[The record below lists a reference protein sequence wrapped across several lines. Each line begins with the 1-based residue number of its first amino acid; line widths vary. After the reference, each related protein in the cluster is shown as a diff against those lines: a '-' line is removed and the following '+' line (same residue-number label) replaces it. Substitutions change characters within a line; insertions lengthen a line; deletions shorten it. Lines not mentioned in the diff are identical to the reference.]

1 MLIRRF
7 IRLCLFAWVLM
18 IPATA
23 VFAAPPT
30 KDVLEKKLGLVEYY
44 LKSPTARRVQESDNS
59 SAKELMDRARALH
72 ARARDLIDAGNLQVA
87 EESISQ
93 ALRAISG
100 ATTTLTKGGASAN
113 ELRKRNDGLRSE
125 IASYRKSYMTTLQER
140 GPAAANLLDL
150 QRLDELLGRAEE
162 LSRKNDHGGAR
173 KLLDDAYHMTVTAVT
188 RLRNNETVVYT
199 LNFRTP
205 ADEFRYESDRNRSYT
220 MLVQQMKSAG
230 RAEGSAEKL
239 VEKFVNEGK
248 RLHDAARNQAESG
261 DYEAAIKTMED
272 ANKNLVR
279 ALQMMGLAI
288 PG

>member
-1 MLIRRF
+1 MRSF
-7 IRLCLFAWVLM
+7 IRLCVFAWALMMSATVVLA
-18 IPATA
+18 AT
-23 VFAAPPT
+23 PT
-30 KDVLEKKLGLVEYY
+30 RDVLEKKLGLVEYY
-44 LKSPTARRVQESDNS
+44 LNSATARRVQESDNS

-72 ARARDLIDAGNLQVA
+72 ARARDLIDAGNLPVA
-87 EESISQ
+87 EDSISQ

-100 ATTTLTKGGASAN
+100 ATTTLTKGGASSA

-125 IASYRKSYMTTLQER
+125 IASYRKSYMDALKER

-162 LSRKNDHGGAR
+162 LSNKKDHGGAR

-188 RLRNNETVVYT
+188 RLRNNETVVYS

-230 RAEGSAEKL
+230 RAEGSAGKL
-239 VEKFVNEGK
+239 VKRFLDEGK
-248 RLHDAARNQAESG
+248 RLHDTARSQAESG